1 MNAMLSARGVDLTGC
16 RVYVTLA
23 PCNECAKAM
32 AQAGIVEVIYYEDKH
47 ADQPIFIASKK
58 IMDKVGIKYRQYKMS
73 DIEVSIKI

>member
-16 RVYVTLA
+16 KVYVTLA

-47 ADQPIFIASKK
+47 AEQPIFIASKK
-58 IMDKVGIKYRQYKMS
+58 IMDKAGIKYRQYQKS
-73 DIEVSIKI
+73 GVDVNVSL